1 MNGRSAST
9 QAEGRE
15 KDRYLVPMLSRR
27 QKLRYGIG
35 VGLWVVA
42 IAFFWSWWLDPSHN
56 AGTIRFVGVSLI
68 LAWITLLPLYFLA
81 MFLPAKVPSPSLR
94 LPAGRRVAMVV
105 TKAPSEPFPVV
116 RKTLEAMLA
125 QTMEHDTWLADEDPS
140 AETIAWCEANGVK
153 ISTRK
158 DRPDYHRQT
167 WPRRTRCKEGNL
179 AFFYDHYGYE
189 NYDFVSQ
196 LDADHVPDPDYLEKV
211 MAPFA
216 DPEVGY
222 VSAPSICDSNADKS
236 WAARG
241 RLYAEGTLH
250 GALQAGYTNGWA
262 PLCIGSHYAVRT
274 KALKEAG
281 GLGPEL
287 AEDHSTTLL
296 MNAAGWRGVHAMEA
310 IAHGDGPNTFA
321 DLATQ
326 EFQWSRSL
334 VTILLQYMPSYV
346 GKLPLRLKFQFLFA
360 QIWYPLFA
368 IFMAAMFAMPI
379 VALVAGVPFANVTYP
394 QFLLHFVPISIV
406 LTVMAY
412 WWKRD
417 GWCRPYNA
425 KVLSWEALLFLA
437 ARWPWA
443 LLGCL
448 AALRD
453 WLTGS
458 FVDFRVTPKGGDNAG
473 PLPQRVLAPY
483 VMLALLSVA
492 PVLLLADVGD
502 ARGFYLFAGLN
513 AAIYITLLAVIIFMH
528 AKENG
533 LLSAAPSFRTIT
545 QVACVGLL
553 AILPAQAFALRAP
566 IGLEAI
572 EIGAGPVKLTRAT
585 YSVAGAGMGSAGI
598 RTVRIRPHLAPE
610 PAKPFTQYS
619 EAASDAT
626 QPS

>member
-1 MNGRSAST
+1 MRQGPAASSVKT
-9 QAEGRE
+9 TEPF
-15 KDRYLVPMLSRR
+15 LVPMLSRL
-27 QKLRYGIG
+27 QKLRYLAG
-35 VGLWVVA
+35 VGLWIAA
-42 IAFFWSWWLDPSHN
+42 IVFFWSWWLDPAHN
-56 AGTIRFVGVSLI
+56 AGTVRYIAVSVI

-81 MFLPAKVPSPSLR
+81 MFIPARVPAPGRSLPESA
-94 LPAGRRVAMVV
+94 RVAMVV

-116 RKTLEAMLA
+116 RKTLLAMLA
-125 QTMEHDTWLADEDPS
+125 QTMAHDTWLADEDPS
-140 AETIAWCEANGVK
+140 AETIAWCAENGVR

-179 AFFYDHYGYE
+179 AFFYDQYGYE
-189 NYDFVSQ
+189 TYDFVSQ
-196 LDADHVPDPDYLEKV
+196 LDADHVPEPDYLEKV

-236 WAARG
+236 WSARG

-274 KALKEAG
+274 AALKDIG
-281 GLGPEL
+281 GLGPDL

-296 MNAAGWRGVHAMEA
+296 MNAGGWRGVHAIDA

-321 DLATQ
+321 DLVTQ

-334 VTILLQYMPSYV
+334 VTILLQYMPRYA
-346 GKLPLRLKFQFLFA
+346 GKLPARLKFQFLFA

-368 IFMAAMFAMPI
+368 LFMTAMFALPV

-394 QFLLHFVPISIV
+394 QFLLHFLPISAV
-406 LTVMAY
+406 LVAMAFC
-412 WWKRD
+412 WKRD

-425 KVLSWEALLFLA
+425 KVLSWEALFFQA

-458 FVDFRVTPKGGDNAG
+458 FVDFRVTPKGEDAAAQ
-473 PLPQRVLAPY
+473 LPVRVLVPY
-483 VMLALLSVA
+483 VVLALVSVL
-492 PVLLLADVGD
+492 PVLAFSDVGE
-502 ARGFYLFAGLN
+502 ARGFYLFATLN
-513 AAIYITLLAVIIFMH
+513 AVIYVSLLAVVVFQH
-528 AKENG
+528 ARENG
-533 LLSAAPSFRTIT
+533 RPGAVFSARAYLHG
-545 QVACVGLL
+545 ACVAVL
-553 AILPAQAFALRAP
+553 AILPAAAIGLRAP
-566 IGLEAI
+566 VGLEAL
-572 EIGAGPVKLTRAT
+572 EIGAEPVKLTRST
-585 YSVAGAGMGSAGI
+585 YVVAGAGMGSAGL
-598 RTVRIRPHLAPE
+598 RTVRIRPHLVTPPSASFNRQ
-610 PAKPFTQYS
+610 A
-619 EAASDAT
+619 EAAAEAARPT
-626 QPS
+626 